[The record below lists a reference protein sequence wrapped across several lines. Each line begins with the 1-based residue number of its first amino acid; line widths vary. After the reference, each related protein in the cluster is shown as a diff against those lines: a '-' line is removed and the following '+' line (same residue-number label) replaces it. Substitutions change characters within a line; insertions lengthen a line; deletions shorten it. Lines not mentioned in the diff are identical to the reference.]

1 MQHYV
6 YKITC
11 NKPID
16 ERIYYIGVKSSENP
30 ETDNYYGSSNY
41 LNEAIKEIG
50 IQHFSKTI
58 LSFWETRVLAEAEES
73 RLHKHYKVA
82 SNPLYFNMFES
93 TATGFT
99 NYGMVSVIDL
109 RDKKT
114 KNVSKE
120 DFDRFDY
127 YVSTIFNTV
136 SVIDTRDGSRKRVSK
151 DDYYKFDYYQSI
163 LNGQTKAIDINTN
176 EIINCTV
183 DELKTNPDLMH
194 INKNKIVVKDKSTLE
209 TYQVTVQEYQNNE
222 NLILSSTGKVTVK
235 NTITNKKEFVSIDEF
250 KNNEN
255 LISIHKNLVLVKL
268 KNETFKKIPRTEFDQ
283 EIHTTPCNNTV
294 SIIDIRDNSKKRISY
309 EEYIKYDYYVNPNSK
324 KINIY
329 DAYDNLQYSVYGSF
343 MDFCKKNNLPGF
355 ALAKS
360 YRNNTS
366 IYENSKQSQITK
378 LEKDGFYKFK
388 GWYARLIN

>member
-1 MQHYV
+1 MRHYV
-6 YKITC
+6 YKIIC

-41 LNEAIKEIG
+41 LNTAIKEIG
-50 IQHFSKTI
+50 LHNFSKTI

-73 RLHKHYKVA
+73 RLHKKYKVA

-120 DFDRFDY
+120 DFDKFDF
-127 YVSTIFNTV
+127 YVSSNFNTV

-163 LNGQTKAIDINTN
+163 LDGWTKAIDINTN

-183 DELKTNPDLMH
+183 EELKTNPNLMH
-194 INKNKIVVKDKSTLE
+194 INKNKIVVKDKSSLE
-209 TYQVTVQEYQNNE
+209 SYQVSVQEYQNNE

-235 NTITNKKEFVSIDEF
+235 NTITNKKEFVSVDTF

-255 LISIHKNLVLVKL
+255 LIS
-268 KNETFKKIPRTEFDQ
+268 
-283 EIHTTPCNNTV
+283 
-294 SIIDIRDNSKKRISY
+294 
-309 EEYIKYDYYVNPNSK
+309 
-324 KINIY
+324 
-329 DAYDNLQYSVYGSF
+329 
-343 MDFCKKNNLPGF
+343 M
-355 ALAKS
+355 
-360 YRNNTS
+360 
-366 IYENSKQSQITK
+366 
-378 LEKDGFYKFK
+378 
-388 GWYARLIN
+388 